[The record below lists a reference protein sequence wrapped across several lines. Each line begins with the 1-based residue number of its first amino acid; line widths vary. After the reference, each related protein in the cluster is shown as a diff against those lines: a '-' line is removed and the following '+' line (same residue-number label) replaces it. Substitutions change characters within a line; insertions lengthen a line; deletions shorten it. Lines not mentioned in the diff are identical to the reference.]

1 MVTMPH
7 KQILALLLA
16 LAAAAIAYASP
27 AMAARHPRID
37 GADIGKPHSFILEY
51 GQDSYEE
58 TTALA
63 SGRDVATFFSLGYNI
78 NQRLQARGY
87 WYNNELSGVDV
98 LFNPLFSNL
107 DNADGWGVEFRMMLD
122 HTLPVLPATP
132 DAKFTPGNSFT
143 VAVGFSSLGLE
154 APGIDDELHRFH
166 GRLMYSTDFSQ
177 ELHAH
182 TVFSTEHY
190 TSEAKRG
197 NSTSLGLGADYDLF
211 AWDGGMLQ
219 LSANGLIDIYSMRK
233 PSFDTG
239 RVTRFDAGLR
249 IKLGNSFGG
258 YAGYEVINDSLSDR
272 NGQGIFYGITYTP
285 DLSFA
290 TRAKPPE
297 TPEAP
302 PADATAPAE
311 GSEAQPPAEGTK
323 PTEGGE
329 AQPPAESAPAEATPA
344 EEGKGTSSAPRERN
358 PLLPPVDIIGSST
371 PPPTQAPVIIS
382 QPTTSGPMPT
392 TTSRISRPPAIE
404 NPWELL
410 PIGYDFHGP
419 RAETTEAVA
428 SLEAEPSEITTA
440 ARDLRLHKTA
450 SGNFSV
456 YSNAE

>member
-7 KQILALLLA
+7 KLIFALLLA
-16 LAAAAIAYASP
+16 LGAAAFAYTSP
-27 AMAARHPRID
+27 ALAARHPRID
-37 GADIGKPHSFILEY
+37 DADIGKPHSFILEY

-78 NQRLQARGY
+78 NQRLQARGT

-98 LFNPLFSNL
+98 LFNPLFSDL

-190 TSEAKRG
+190 TSDTKRG

-211 AWDGGMLQ
+211 AWDGGLLQ

-249 IKLGNSFGG
+249 IKLGDSFGG
-258 YAGYEVINDSLSDR
+258 YAGYEVVNDSLSDR

-290 TRAKPPE
+290 TRAKPPAA
-297 TPEAP
+297 PE
-302 PADATAPAE
+302 APAE
-311 GSEAQPPAEGTK
+311 GAAPPA
-323 PTEGGE
+323 EGGE
-329 AQPPAESAPAEATPA
+329 AQPPAEGAPPEAAPA
-344 EEGKGTSSAPRERN
+344 EEGKGTSSAPRDRS
-358 PLLPPVDIIGSST
+358 PLLPPVDIIGPST
-371 PPPTQAPVIIS
+371 PPPAQTPVIIS
-382 QPTTSGPMPT
+382 QSDTSGPVPT
-392 TTSRISRPPAIE
+392 TTARISRPPAIE

-428 SLEAEPSEITTA
+428 SLESEPSDVTTA
-440 ARDLRLHKTA
+440 AKDLHLHKTA

>member
-1 MVTMPH
+1 MPH
-7 KQILALLLA
+7 KQILTLLLA
-16 LAAAAIAYASP
+16 LAVAAFSCSSP
-27 AMAARHPRID
+27 ASAARHPRID
-37 GADIGKPHSFILEY
+37 DADIGKPHSFILEY

-78 NQRLQARGY
+78 NQRLQARGI

-122 HTLPVLPATP
+122 KTLSVLPATP

-143 VAVGFSSLGLE
+143 VAVGFSSLGLD
-154 APGIDDELHRFH
+154 APGVDDELHRFH

-190 TSEAKRG
+190 TSDTKRG

-211 AWDGGMLQ
+211 AWDGGLLQ

-249 IKLGNSFGG
+249 IKLGDSFGG
-258 YAGYEVINDSLSDR
+258 YAGYEVVNDSLSDR

-297 TPEAP
+297 TPEVPVETPAEGAAP
-302 PADATAPAE
+302 PAE
-311 GSEAQPPAEGTK
+311 GEAQPPAEG
-323 PTEGGE
+323 
-329 AQPPAESAPAEATPA
+329 APPA
-344 EEGKGTSSAPRERN
+344 EEGKGTSSAPQDRS
-358 PLLPPVDIIGSST
+358 PLLPPVDIIGPST
-371 PPPTQAPVIIS
+371 PPPAQAPVVIS
-382 QPTTSGPMPT
+382 QADTNGPVPT

-419 RAETTEAVA
+419 RAETTEAVEA
-428 SLEAEPSEITTA
+428 PQAEPSEATTA
-440 ARDLRLHKTA
+440 AKDLRLRKTT

>member
-1 MVTMPH
+1 MPH
-7 KQILALLLA
+7 KQILMLLLA
-16 LAAAAIAYASP
+16 LAVAAFFCSSP
-27 AMAARHPRID
+27 ASAARHPRID
-37 GADIGKPHSFILEY
+37 DADIGKPHSFILEY

-78 NQRLQARGY
+78 NQRLQARGI

-122 HTLPVLPATP
+122 KTLPVLPATP

-190 TSEAKRG
+190 TSDTKRG

-211 AWDGGMLQ
+211 AWDGGLLQ

-249 IKLGNSFGG
+249 IKLGDSFGG
-258 YAGYEVINDSLSDR
+258 YAGYEVVNDSLSDR

-297 TPEAP
+297 TTEAPAETPAEGAAP
-302 PADATAPAE
+302 PAE
-311 GSEAQPPAEGTK
+311 GEAQPPAEG
-323 PTEGGE
+323 
-329 AQPPAESAPAEATPA
+329 APPAEAAPA
-344 EEGKGTSSAPRERN
+344 EEGKGTSSAPRERS
-358 PLLPPVDIIGSST
+358 PLLPPVDIIGPST
-371 PPPTQAPVIIS
+371 PPPAQAPVVIS
-382 QPTTSGPMPT
+382 QADTNGPVPT

-428 SLEAEPSEITTA
+428 SLEAEPSDVTTA
-440 ARDLRLHKTA
+440 AKELRLRKTA
-450 SGNFSV
+450 SGSFSV
-456 YSNAE
+456 YSNA